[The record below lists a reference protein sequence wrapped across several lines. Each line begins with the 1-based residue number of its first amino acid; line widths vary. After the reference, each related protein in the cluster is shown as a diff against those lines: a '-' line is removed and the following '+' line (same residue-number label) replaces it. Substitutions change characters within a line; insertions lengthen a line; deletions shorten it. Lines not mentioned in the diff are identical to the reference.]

1 MGLLSKLFSRT
12 QKKEESAN
20 VLGKYY
26 TLEDLTPEFCGNSG
40 IILSPL
46 GGAQATN
53 EQYPFILSSMWEGSR
68 NINKFLPTLDLSS
81 AEKAEQYMLQ
91 HVLLQN

>member
-40 IILSPL
+40 IIYLL
-46 GGAQATN
+46 
-53 EQYPFILSSMWEGSR
+53 WEVHKQQMS
-68 NINKFLPTLDLSS
+68 NTHL
-81 AEKAEQYMLQ
+81 Y
-91 HVLLQN
+91 